1 MQNSKV
7 KSQKLLII
15 IFLVGL
21 FLFFAPGITQ
31 AGIVPCG
38 LSEDDPDQPGD
49 QTVPCTLCHF
59 FVMFEN
65 IIDFIFIKLVPP
77 IAILMLVI
85 GGVMFFFAGGS
96 PGALARAKSIITTT
110 VIGLIIIYVAF
121 ILIGMFLLSIG
132 LADWTTD
139 IYKTW
144 WEEGFFTIECPT

>member
-1 MQNSKV
+1 M
-7 KSQKLLII
+7 LII
-15 IFLVGL
+15 NKARFLFIVILGFFL
-21 FLFFAPGITQ
+21 FLSFLPNLAVAQCPTEGL
-31 AGIVPCG
+31 VPCG
-38 LSEDDPDQPGD
+38 TEGC
-49 QTVPCTLCHF
+49 PCQLCHF
-59 FVMFEN
+59 FVLFER

-85 GGVMFFFAGGS
+85 GGVMFFFAAGN

-132 LADWTTD
+132 LANWTTD

-144 WEEGFFTIECPT
+144 WEEGFFTIECLT